1 MISLLSFTII
11 LVGLITIVL
20 DMDIVDLYRNLSIS
34 SSHSSSTHGNH
45 FHLLK
50 CPNLFNSFE
59 YDSSSSQGVE
69 EQVIHLTQAST
80 EKIMELLEEEK
91 LQQKYRRG
99 RFGTSLFP
107 FYRKKSGPGPQKSVG
122 QNLCQSLERILK
134 RQIMDEASY
143 WPENNDSTKVY
154 PATISITKI
163 GTNNKKK
170 NTTTTAF
177 QRLLRGATYRIPK
190 SSPLLQVIFKH
201 QDQIG
206 EKVNEIIFD
215 MKQWMIV
222 DGTEIMLEQQQ
233 Q

>member
-34 SSHSSSTHGNH
+34 SSHSSSIHGDH

-50 CPNLFNSFE
+50 CPNLFKSFE
-59 YDSSSSQGVE
+59 YDSSSSQGLVAGGE
-69 EQVIHLTQAST
+69 EQVIHLTHAST

-91 LQQKYRRG
+91 LQQKFRRG
-99 RFGTSLFP
+99 QLVSSLFP
-107 FYRKKSGPGPQKSVG
+107 KKPSW
-122 QNLCQSLERILK
+122 QNLCQPLERILK
-134 RQIMDEASY
+134 HQIMDEAY
-143 WPENNDSTKVY
+143 WPENNDSTKAY

-163 GTNNKKK
+163 GTNENKK

-190 SSPLLQVIFKH
+190 SSLLLQVIVKH
-201 QDQIG
+201 QDQIE